1 MLRII
6 INAVIGKKRGGG
18 GFQIACNFINSAK
31 NDHNGDVEW
40 YYFVSKDIDDAIGG
54 KFEEIKDK
62 RYFVF
67 PTQPDKS
74 SHGKVQKKLNLLIEE
89 IKPSVMYSILAP
101 SYMRF
106 KCVEVMRCT
115 NPWVNIKHLPKYVLE
130 EVTWKTRLHLA
141 IMSFVSRCQ
150 MRKVHYFVTQSQ
162 AAANGINQITHT
174 GLDNIEVVP
183 NVLPAAYNGYEVIK
197 VREDTFNIVYVT
209 APHPHKNVDI
219 IPKVAYL
226 LKTKYDLEK
235 IKFIITI
242 PEKNKEFL
250 DSFNSSLHE
259 YNVANMVENVGYQT
273 QNQLKELYS
282 RCDLFFFP
290 SLLETFSV
298 SLVEALYFK
307 MPIVAT
313 NIDFNREVTEDA
325 ALYFEPKNAEK
336 AAEQIAKLIK
346 DSALY
351 NKMIKVGQ
359 ERIKLYN
366 DYDKHFNDTVAF
378 LKEVASKTSRNVGRI
393 NI

>member
-18 GFQIACNFINSAK
+18 GFQIACNFINTAN
-31 NDHNGDVEW
+31 NDQNGDVEW
-40 YYFVSKDIDDAIGG
+40 YYFVSKDIDDAIGDS
-54 KFEEIKDK
+54 FEYIRDK

-74 SHGKVQKKLNLLIEE
+74 THRKVQNKMSLLVEE
-89 IKPSVMYSILAP
+89 ISPNVLYSILAP
-101 SYMRF
+101 SYMKF

-130 EVTWKTRLHLA
+130 EVSIKTRLHLA
-141 IMSFVSRCQ
+141 IMSSVSRYQ
-150 MRKVHYFVTQSQ
+150 MRKVKYFVTQSQ

-174 GLDNIEVVP
+174 GLDNIKVVP
-183 NVLPAAYNGYEVIK
+183 NVLPAAYNGFEMKK
-197 VREDTFNIVYVT
+197 VHEDSFNIVYVT

-219 IPKVAYL
+219 IPQVAYL
-226 LKTKYDLEK
+226 LKTKYGLEN

-250 DSFNSSLHE
+250 ERFNSLLND
-259 YNVANMVENVGYQT
+259 YNVANLVENVGYQT
-273 QNQLKELYS
+273 QNQLKELYG

-298 SLVEALYFK
+298 SLVEAMFFK

-313 NIDFNREVTEDA
+313 DIDFNREVTEDA
-325 ALYFEPKNAEK
+325 ALYFQPKNAEQ
-336 AAEQIAKLIK
+336 AAAQIAKLIK
-346 DSALY
+346 DPDLY
-351 NKMIKVGQ
+351 DRMAEIGQ
-359 ERIKLYN
+359 ERIVLYN
-366 DYDKHFNDTVAF
+366 DYIKHFNETVAF
-378 LKEVASKTSRNVGRI
+378 LKDVAFKSISPA
-393 NI
+393 